1 MPITAAQLAAAA
13 PRVDVSRWL
22 VPLNDAMDEFQ
33 INSPARIAGFIGQ
46 CGHESAD
53 FTRLVENMNYSA
65 DGLAN
70 TWPTRYSNGTKN
82 AAGRWLPNSLANL
95 LQRNPPAIANN
106 VYANRMGNG
115 SEASGDGWRYRGR
128 GLIQLTGL
136 ANIAEA
142 SRELGV
148 DYVQNP
154 ALLEEPVHAARA
166 SAWWCLKNRILPIF
180 DKHDWLAASRAVNIG
195 NANSQSMPHGHE
207 DRRTR
212 TLVALDA
219 FTSGPSALA

>member
-13 PRVDVSRWL
+13 PRVNVALWCS
-22 VPLNDAMDEFQ
+22 PLSDAMDEFE
-33 INSPARIAGFIGQ
+33 INTAARVAGFIGQ

-53 FTRLVENMNYSA
+53 FTRLVENLNYSA

-70 TWPTRYSNGTKN
+70 TWPTRYSNGTRN
-82 AAGRWLPNSLANL
+82 AAGRWMPNQLANL

-106 VYANRMGNG
+106 CYANRMGNG

-128 GLIQLTGL
+128 GLIQITGL

-142 SRELGV
+142 AAALGV
-148 DYVQNP
+148 DYVQDP
-154 ALLEEPVHAARA
+154 SLLEQPVHAARA
-166 SAWWCLKNRILPIF
+166 SAWWCRKNRVLPLF
-180 DKHDWLAASRAVNIG
+180 DAQNWLGASRAVNIG
-195 NANSQSMPHGHE
+195 NANSSAMPHGHE
-207 DRRTR
+207 DRRSR
-212 TLVALDA
+212 TLLALDA